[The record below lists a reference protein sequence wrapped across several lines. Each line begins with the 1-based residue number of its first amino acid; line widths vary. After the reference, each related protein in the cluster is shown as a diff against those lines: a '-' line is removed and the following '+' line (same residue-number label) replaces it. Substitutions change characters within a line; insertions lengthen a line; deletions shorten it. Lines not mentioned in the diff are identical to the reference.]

1 MSAKKQNFAAAAFLS
16 STEKPE
22 KPVNPPEKPE
32 VSNAET
38 KTRRV
43 QLLLKPS
50 DYEKLRRI
58 ADKQQSS
65 VNRVI
70 EALIAAAEE

>member
-16 STEKPE
+16 SAEKPE
-22 KPVNPPEKPE
+22 SPVKPAEKPE

-70 EALIAAAEE
+70 EALIADAEE